1 MYGYVCLWNVVQP
14 QTTIFFCRSPVFP
27 TLSLAQFDYLNRL
40 RLGSSTGSIHRWFKK
55 TSQRATN
62 HQHRR
67 RLHGLHLGLR
77 TQPNDFLRGLQ
88 PHPPPH
94 GPRLRLRHAQL
105 RLRTGQSPRPP
116 GRSLLRRP
124 FPLRLH
130 HHLLHP
136 RAVRGRKGAGG
147 TAGGAGGRPR
157 RAPFQFFGERGGY
170 LSVGRLHLCFLFRG
184 GCGNPGLYEE
194 CQAQVLVEE
203 CTMERFVWGRRWYLD
218 EPRCWGRA
226 TVPLRQRGENN
237 ASGLD
242 GVCIK
247 KLNQLFLV

>member
-1 MYGYVCLWNVVQP
+1 MIYIWVSELNQMIFSEAYNRTCRLMVRAFGFAMPGYQLAKLPVCP
-14 QTTIFFCRSPVFP
+14 F
-27 TLSLAQFDYLNRL
+27 
-40 RLGSSTGSIHRWFKK
+40 
-55 TSQRATN
+55 
-62 HQHRR
+62 
-67 RLHGLHLGLR
+67 
-77 TQPNDFLRGLQ
+77 
-88 PHPPPH
+88 
-94 GPRLRLRHAQL
+94 
-105 RLRTGQSPRPP
+105 
-116 GRSLLRRP
+116 LRRP
-124 FPLRLH
+124 FPLQLH

-136 RAVRGRKGAGG
+136 RAVRGRAGAGG
-147 TAGGAGGRPR
+147 TEGGAGGHPR
-157 RAPFQFFGERGGY
+157 RALFQFFGERGGY